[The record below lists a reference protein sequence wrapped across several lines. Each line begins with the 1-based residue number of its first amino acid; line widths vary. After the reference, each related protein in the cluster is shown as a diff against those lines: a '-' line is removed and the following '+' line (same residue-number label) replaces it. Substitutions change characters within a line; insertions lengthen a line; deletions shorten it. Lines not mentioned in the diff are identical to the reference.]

1 MIHSFFKNE
10 NHQLNMAR
18 DWKIGKYILAQTK
31 IVTKLNIFF
40 ITVYCL
46 LYYCYNKS
54 SYNNK
59 NPKHFAYFLCYLMRC
74 LLRLKDRH
82 NIIRLK

>member
-59 NPKHFAYFLCYLMRC
+59 NPKHFAYFLC
-74 LLRLKDRH
+74 
-82 NIIRLK
+82 